1 MQMLLATSFI
11 SLLALLVYGGLI
23 CVWPKEVDE
32 AAKKKK
38 DDDFG
43 TLHLPDPPG
52 PPRPLLPSL
61 LLACVAHPSGLW
73 IDTRTLRSLTVS
85 SVRYAR
91 SQRTLKSGRS
101 SRARSGRCCRWRRST
116 K

>member
-43 TLHLPDPPG
+43 TLHLPTPLG
-52 PPRPLLPSL
+52 RPIPCYT
-61 LLACVAHPSGLW
+61 LLAPCLRCSPTAVCGSTPAL
-73 IDTRTLRSLTVS
+73 LRSLTVS
-85 SVRYAR
+85 SVRDVAH
-91 SQRTLKSGRS
+91 SGR
-101 SRARSGRCCRWRRST
+101 
-116 K
+116 